1 MAKRMSAT
9 ARVLAVVLA
18 SGLAVGLSGC
28 ATQPREPASPS
39 KSLLASARSG
49 NPLAEYEVGMSTLAH
64 ARSKPERL
72 AAVAWIRK
80 AAMDDLAMAQ
90 DRLGWM
96 YLHGQSVPQ
105 NTTTALVWMRRA
117 AERGAPAAQLQ
128 LGDLYESGASV
139 PTDLEKSYYWFAIA
153 AKGMPSD
160 VHVIDIAAVQAY
172 ASKKAAAV
180 ARMLPPARRAAV
192 AARVAQ
198 WEPRPSVPYVG
209 VVRLGAGARR

>member
-1 MAKRMSAT
+1 
-9 ARVLAVVLA
+9 
-18 SGLAVGLSGC
+18 
-28 ATQPREPASPS
+28 
-39 KSLLASARSG
+39 
-49 NPLAEYEVGMSTLAH
+49 
-64 ARSKPERL
+64 
-72 AAVAWIRK
+72 
-80 AAMDDLAMAQ
+80 MDDLAMAQ

-105 NTTTALVWMRRA
+105 NTRTALVWMRRA

-209 VVRLGAGARR
+209 VVRLGAGAHR

>member
-1 MAKRMSAT
+1 MANRMSAT
-9 ARVLAVVLA
+9 ARVVAVILA
-18 SGLAVGLSGC
+18 SGLVVALSGC
-28 ATQPREPASPS
+28 ATQPREPAPPT

-80 AAMDDLAMAQ
+80 AAMDGLAMAQ

-105 NTTTALVWMRRA
+105 DTATALEWMRRA

-128 LGDLYESGASV
+128 LGGLYERGTKV
-139 PTDLEKSYYWFAIA
+139 PTDLEKACYWYSIA
-153 AKGMPSD
+153 AKGVPSD
-160 VHVIDIAAVQAY
+160 VHITDIAAVQAV
-172 ASKKAAAV
+172 ASKKAGAV

-198 WEPRPSVPYVG
+198 WQPKPSVPYVG
-209 VVRLGAGARR
+209 EVDLGEGAR